1 MVSAARVVAHRP
13 QPVSEE
19 LAFAPALE
27 LAAQVRARKVSP
39 VELTELYLERI
50 ERLDP
55 QLNSYVTVDAEGA
68 LAAARA
74 AESTTSDAPFHGVPI
89 SIKDLNET
97 AGLRTT
103 YSTKACA
110 TNVPRFDAAVVRRIR
125 EAGFIVLG
133 KTNTPEFGTIAMTES
148 ELNGDCRNPWDVSR
162 TPGGSS
168 GGAAAAT
175 AAGLCPAAHGSDGGG
190 SIRIPSSCCGLFG
203 IKPSRGRV
211 SPAPYG
217 SGSLGLGTSGPI
229 ARTVRDAAALL
240 DVMSGYETGDFFV
253 APAPERPFLA
263 EAELEPGRLRIAVT
277 TTPPIDVPVDPSCV
291 AAVDDAAALL
301 AELGHDVVAAT
312 PPWVGEDL
320 ILHFI
325 RIWQVG
331 PATAGID
338 DLSLLEP
345 INRMLAEQARETPSP
360 EHAAAIMQLQRL
372 TRTVVAFW
380 DDVDVLLTPT
390 LALPPVPI
398 GWTFDETGGN
408 PQLAFDRQT
417 LFTPFTAVVN
427 VTGQPAM
434 SVPLHWSDDGLPIGV
449 QVIGKPFAE
458 ATLFRLAAQLEQ
470 ARPWI
475 DRRPPVG

>member
-1 MVSAARVVAHRP
+1 VSD
-13 QPVSEE
+13 E

-27 LAAQVRARKVSP
+27 LAAQARAREVSP
-39 VELTELYLERI
+39 VELAELYLERI
-50 ERLDP
+50 DRLDP
-55 QLNSYVTVDAEGA
+55 QLNAYVTVDADGA
-68 LAAARA
+68 LAAARV
-74 AESTTSDAPFHGVPI
+74 AESAGSDAPFHGVPI

-110 TNVPRFDAAVVRRIR
+110 TNVPQFDAAVVRRVR
-125 EAGFIVLG
+125 AAGFVVLG

-148 ELNGDCRNPWDVSR
+148 DLNGDCRKPWDVSR

-175 AAGLCPAAHGSDGGG
+175 AAGLCPVAHGSDGGG

-240 DVMSGYETGDFFV
+240 DAMRGYETGDFFV
-253 APAPERPFLA
+253 APEPERSFLA
-263 EAELEPGRLRIAVT
+263 EAELEPGRLRIAWS
-277 TTPPIDVPVDPSCV
+277 TTPPLDVPVDPVCR
-291 AAVDDAAALL
+291 AAVEDAAALL
-301 AELGHDVVAAT
+301 SELGHEVIEAT
-312 PPWVGEDL
+312 PAWGGDDL
-320 ILHFI
+320 LLQFT
-325 RIWQVG
+325 RVWQVG

-345 INRMLAEQARETPSP
+345 INRMLAEQARSTPSP
-360 EHAAAIMQLQRL
+360 LHAGAIMQLQRL
-372 TRTVVAFW
+372 TRQVLAFW

-390 LALPPVPI
+390 LALPPVPV
-398 GWTFDETGGN
+398 GWTFDETRGD

-427 VTGQPAM
+427 VTGQPAI
-434 SVPLHWSDDGLPIGV
+434 SVPLHWSGDGLPIGV
-449 QVIGKPFAE
+449 QCIGAPFAE
-458 ATLFRLAAQLEQ
+458 GTLFRLAAQLEQ

-475 DRRPPVG
+475 GRRPPVS

>member
-1 MVSAARVVAHRP
+1 MTDG
-13 QPVSEE
+13 
-19 LAFAPALE
+19 LAFASALE
-27 LAAQVRARKVSP
+27 LAERVRAHDVSP

-55 QLNSYVTVDAEGA
+55 QLNAFVTVDAEGA

-74 AESTTSDAPFHGVPI
+74 AESSQSDAPFHGVPTA
-89 SIKDLNET
+89 IKDLNET

-103 YSTKACA
+103 YSTKAYA
-110 TNVPRFDAAVVRRIR
+110 NNVPRFDAAVVRRIR
-125 EAGFIVLG
+125 AAGFVVLG

-148 ELNGDCRNPWDVSR
+148 ELNGDCRNPWDVAR

-175 AAGLCPAAHGSDGGG
+175 AAALCPLAHASDGGG

-229 ARTVRDAAALL
+229 ARTVRDAAAFL
-240 DVMSGYETGDFFV
+240 DVMAGYETGDFFV

-277 TTPPIDVPVDPSCV
+277 TTPPIEVPVDPVCAE
-291 AAVDDAAALL
+291 AARDAAALL
-301 AELGHDVVAAT
+301 QELGHEVVEAT
-312 PPWVGEDL
+312 PSWGAGEL
-320 ILHFI
+320 LPFFI
-325 RIWQVG
+325 RVWQVG
-331 PATAGID
+331 PATAGIE
-338 DLSLLEP
+338 DLTLLEP
-345 INRMLAEQARETPSP
+345 INRVLGEQARATPSP
-360 EHAAAIMQLQRL
+360 EHAAAIMQLQRM
-372 TRTVVAFW
+372 TREVIAFW

-398 GWTFDETGGN
+398 GWTFEETDGD
-408 PQLAFDRQT
+408 PLLAFARQT
-417 LFTPFTAVVN
+417 LFTPFTAVFN

-434 SVPLHWSDDGLPIGV
+434 SVPLYWCDDGLPIGV
-449 QVIGKPFAE
+449 QLVGKPFAE

-470 ARPWI
+470 ARPWLG
-475 DRRPPVG
+475 RRPPVS